1 LNYTG
6 YVVRWNEEKN
16 AQLKAGRGVSFE
28 DIVQCPIA
36 TVRQHPSRPNQLIFF
51 FINDD
56 YIWSVPCV
64 IGENEVFLKTLFRSR
79 KHTRMWLKGELS

>member
-1 LNYTG
+1 MHYTG
-6 YVVRWNEEKN
+6 YVVRWNEEKS
-16 AQLKAGRGVSFE
+16 AQLKASRGVSFE
-28 DIVQCPIA
+28 DIVRCPIA
-36 TVRQHPSRPNQLIFF
+36 TVRQHPVRPNQLIFF

-64 IGENEVFLKTLFRSR
+64 IGENVVFFKTLFRSR